1 MMLFDIEHKGE
12 PAAEIIG
19 YSDRVEITIESCDPG
34 GEPGEF
40 EQHMKEALA
49 EWFDGA
55 EINIRR

>member
-1 MMLFDIEHKGE
+1 MLFDIEHKGE
-12 PAAEIIG
+12 LSAGING
-19 YSDRVEITIESCDPG
+19 YSDRVEIIVESDDPG

-55 EINIRR
+55 EIKI